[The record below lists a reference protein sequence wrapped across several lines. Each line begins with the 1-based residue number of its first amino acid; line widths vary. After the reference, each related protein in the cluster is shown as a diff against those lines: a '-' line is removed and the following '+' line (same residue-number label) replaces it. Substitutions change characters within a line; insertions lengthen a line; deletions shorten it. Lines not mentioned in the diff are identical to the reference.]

1 MNFSNTDYELE
12 GTFTNLR
19 TSIFVVILLFML
31 FTQGASSDSYTGF
44 SLTKYITCYF
54 LDMGSYIAFL
64 NGLLHGLKSM
74 EFSNSEP
81 QFR

>member
-31 FTQGASSDSYTGF
+31 CT
-44 SLTKYITCYF
+44 
-54 LDMGSYIAFL
+54 
-64 NGLLHGLKSM
+64 
-74 EFSNSEP
+74 
-81 QFR
+81 